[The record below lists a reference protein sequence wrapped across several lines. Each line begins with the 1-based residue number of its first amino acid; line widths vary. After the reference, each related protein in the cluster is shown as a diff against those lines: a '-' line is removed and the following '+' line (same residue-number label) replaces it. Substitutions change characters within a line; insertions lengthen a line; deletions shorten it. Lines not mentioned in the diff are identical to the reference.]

1 MSGSAA
7 DDEDRCKI
15 LLRGE
20 RMIFYFSAT
29 GNSKHA
35 AETLAKALDEKI
47 CSITD
52 YDKDIYFLSE
62 HECLGIVIPTYFWE
76 LPSVTRDFLKRVSFE
91 RNDDTYV
98 FGVCTYGT
106 TPGASGAEIENLLNK
121 NGIHTDALFGV
132 QMPDTWTVFY
142 DLSDYEKVAS
152 QNARAEEQ
160 LKQVVSYV
168 MNRKTGN
175 HLRRRLPYFVK
186 HISNIAYESMRQT
199 KNLHVEDFCIGC
211 GLCAKK
217 CPVQAIEMREGRP
230 VWVKEQ
236 CAMCLGCLHRCPK
249 FAIQYQNKTRKH
261 GQYKNPYTK
270 V

>member
-1 MSGSAA
+1 
-7 DDEDRCKI
+7 
-15 LLRGE
+15 
-20 RMIFYFSAT
+20 MIFYFSAT

-47 CSITD
+47 CSITE
-52 YDKDIYFLSE
+52 YDTDTYSLSE
-62 HECLGIVIPTYFWE
+62 HECLGIVTPTYSWE
-76 LPSVTRDFLKRVSFE
+76 LPSVTREFLKRVSFE
-91 RNDDTYV
+91 RNDDNYV

-106 TPGASGAEIENLLNK
+106 TPGASGAEIDHWLQDK
-121 NGIHTDALFGV
+121 GMKADAMFGV
-132 QMPDTWTVFY
+132 RMPDTWTVIF
-142 DLSDYEKVAS
+142 DLSDPDKVAS

-175 HLRRRLPYFVK
+175 RLQRRLPYFVR
-186 HISNIAYESMRQT
+186 HISNIAYEGMRQT
-199 KNLHVEDFCIGC
+199 KNLHVEEPCIGC

-217 CPVQAIEMREGRP
+217 CPVNAIEMREGHP